1 MRHKKWH
8 VLLNKEM
15 YAYLMYRVKRKS
27 CLNTYTSEI
36 SATDKRIPSLQEDL
50 ANFWPFPRLVIQFV
64 SLFAE
69 NSYFLSPALFMSLG
83 FRNLFA
89 VINTAPCCNSYVRFS
104 SEALGKMIFLEI

>member
-69 NSYFLSPALFMSLG
+69 KF
-83 FRNLFA
+83 
-89 VINTAPCCNSYVRFS
+89 
-104 SEALGKMIFLEI
+104 IFLVSCVVYVSRLQKFIRSHQYRAML

>member
-36 SATDKRIPSLQEDL
+36 SATDKRIPSLQEDSEFL
-50 ANFWPFPRLVIQFV
+50 AISSNCH
-64 SLFAE
+64 S
-69 NSYFLSPALFMSLG
+69 
-83 FRNLFA
+83 
-89 VINTAPCCNSYVRFS
+89 VRELAS
-104 SEALGKMIFLEI
+104 VCGKFIFLVSCVVYVSRL